1 MSGRAA
7 PPRPLSRDERDAA
20 IARKM
25 FIGGLFLLPWLWA
38 GGLVIGVGGLLSM
51 VPDRRRRRDEP
62 ESEEEPTLEEVSV

>member
-38 GGLVIGVGGLLSM
+38 MCLMKMGVKRM
-51 VPDRRRRRDEP
+51 VDRD
-62 ESEEEPTLEEVSV
+62 TLPALRWCE